1 MNRLTLLLLVFL
13 SLFTIAAFAQPKMQ
27 LAKMKQRLMTE
38 LKIDDVKADSVVSIV
53 QDFYTNAR
61 ATKSNSAL
69 KDAER
74 KLALRN
80 NRKEEMARL
89 RSQLNSQQIQKLKQ
103 IMDEM
108 KDERQ
113 HRKNGKDSTSAE

>member
-13 SLFTIAAFAQPKMQ
+13 SLFTTAAFAQPKMQ

-74 KLALRN
+74 KLALQN